1 MTDNTPTANQRLLLD
16 VIGNVPTAWDLEVTY
31 PTLPEV
37 THRFDSLPELVF
49 TTTDGAQGHEIAVR
63 ASITAD
69 KVFHGYVVTTTYP
82 EPGVLTATCR
92 ERCLTSLSHRELL
105 SEDIGV
111 RHQPDL
117 HPASDAAVAQ
127 SLSLSAAASLA
138 GYYAATIDPDAAGAE
153 DAATKAVTT
162 ADD

>member
-1 MTDNTPTANQRLLLD
+1 MTDNTPTTNQRLLLD
-16 VIGNVPTAWDLEVTY
+16 VIGNIPPAWDLEVTY

-37 THRFDSLPELVF
+37 THRFDSLPELVLS
-49 TTTDGAQGHEIAVR
+49 TTDGAQGHEVAVR
-63 ASITAD
+63 AIITEEQ
-69 KVFHGYVVTTTYP
+69 VFHGYVVTTTYP

-111 RHQPDL
+111 SHQPDL

-153 DAATKAVTT
+153 DAATKTVTT